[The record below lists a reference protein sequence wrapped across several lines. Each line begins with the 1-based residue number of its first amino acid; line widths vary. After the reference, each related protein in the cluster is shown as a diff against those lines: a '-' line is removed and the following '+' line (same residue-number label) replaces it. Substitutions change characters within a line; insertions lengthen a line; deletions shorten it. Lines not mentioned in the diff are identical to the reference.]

1 MTRSDP
7 RGTAAVAELV
17 ELDRSECL
25 RLLAQVDVGRIV
37 FTEAAM
43 PAAVPVH
50 YLLEGEEVLFRAG
63 GGRYFTA
70 ARPAVVGFQ
79 VDNLDPATRTGWSV
93 LGVGQ
98 AYEVVDSA
106 RLAMITGGVPEGWA
120 PGPAAHVVAVPLQHL
135 TGHRLCPRRAAA
147 G

>member
-1 MTRSDP
+1 MTRPDP
-7 RGTAAVAELV
+7 RGVAAVAELV

-43 PAAVPVH
+43 PAALPVH

-70 ARPAVVGFQ
+70 THPAVVGFQ
-79 VDNLDPATRTGWSV
+79 VDNLDPATRSGWSV

-98 AYEVVDSA
+98 AYEVLDSA
-106 RLAMITGGVPEGWA
+106 RLALITGGVPESWA

-135 TGHRLCPRRAAA
+135 TGRRLCPRRAAA

>member
-1 MTRSDP
+1 M
-7 RGTAAVAELV
+7 AAVAELV
-17 ELDRSECL
+17 ELDRNECL

-43 PAAVPVH
+43 PAALPVH
-50 YLLEGEEVLFRAG
+50 YLLEGEEVLFRSG

-70 ARPAVVGFQ
+70 TRPAVVGFQ

-106 RLAMITGGVPEGWA
+106 RLATITAGVPEGW
-120 PGPAAHVVAVPLQHL
+120 GPDPAAAHVVAVPLQHL
-135 TGHRLCPRRAAA
+135 TGRRLRRRRAAA

>member
-1 MTRSDP
+1 VTRPDP
-7 RGTAAVAELV
+7 GGVAGVPELV

-25 RLLAQVDVGRIV
+25 SLLAQADVGRIV

-43 PAAVPVH
+43 PAALPVH
-50 YLLEGEEVLFRAG
+50 YLLDGEEVLFRTG
-63 GGRYFTA
+63 GGRSFTA
-70 ARPAVVGFQ
+70 AHLAVVGFQ
-79 VDNLDPATRTGWSV
+79 VDNLDRRTRTGWSV

-106 RLAMITGGVPEGWA
+106 RLAILTGGVPEAWA
-120 PGPAAHVVAVPLQHL
+120 PGPTAHVVAVPLKHL
-135 TGHRLCPRRAAA
+135 TGRRLCRQRATC

>member
-1 MTRSDP
+1 
-7 RGTAAVAELV
+7 V

-37 FTEAAM
+37 FTVAAM

-50 YLLEGEEVLFRAG
+50 YLLDGEEVLFRTG
-63 GGRYFTA
+63 DGRYFTV

-79 VDNLDPATRTGWSV
+79 VDNLDPATRGGWSV

-120 PGPAAHVVAVPLQHL
+120 PGPTAHVVAIPLQHL
-135 TGHRLCPRRAAA
+135 TGRRFCPRRAAA
-147 G
+147 GRKPGQR